1 MANIGSLTAS
11 LQLESAAFIRD
22 LTKASQATA
31 QASTRMQR
39 DMAARSQVR
48 FNERGEGGR
57 PSLILGG
64 LLKLSV

>member
-31 QASTRMQR
+31 QASTRMQVQR
-39 DMAARSQVR
+39 
-48 FNERGEGGR
+48 ERRRRATFSHPRWVTKAER
-57 PSLILGG
+57 LRLNW
-64 LLKLSV
+64 LD